1 MSLYVYEGTWVKTLV
16 VMCPHTVKPG
26 LSGTNVSCLF
36 FPFCLDLFQRL
47 RLSGRMS
54 ALRTRPSPRTLD
66 VISST
71 WSLHYLLSSTMLPS
85 HRTAT
90 WNAWLASSLKPSW
103 NCVLKRRRLFLLSS
117 VSSHVCRS
125 QKKIPPLLLIR
136 RENKQGHP
144 LAVCLPFTDCITF
157 LEVTESNTATQLH
170 KFNSSGKKSVEL
182 PLLFPYSNFLAFNS
196 FILFSESLNCRFTHL
211 NNSKKMDAS

>member
-1 MSLYVYEGTWVKTLV
+1 MWGDDVDYWGNKACVTCLYVYGCTRAKSL
-16 VMCPHTVKPG
+16 MCPQTVKPS
-26 LSGTNVSCLF
+26 LSGANVSCLL

-71 WSLHYLLSSTMLPS
+71 WSLHYLLSCTMLPS

-90 WNAWLASSLKPSW
+90 WNAWLASSPKPSW
-103 NCVLKRRRLFLLSS
+103 NCALKRRRLVLLSS
-117 VSSHVCRS
+117 ASSHVCRS
-125 QKKIPPLLLIR
+125 QKKIPALLLSG

-144 LAVCLPFTDCITF
+144 LAVSGRPLRSRSLILLWF
-157 LEVTESNTATQLH
+157 ESNSATQRH
-170 KFNSSGKKSVEL
+170 KSTKSVEWT
-182 PLLFPYSNFLAFNS
+182 LFIVIWWFSSLS
-196 FILFSESLNCRFTHL
+196 LFVC
-211 NNSKKMDAS
+211 

>member
-1 MSLYVYEGTWVKTLV
+1 MLNIVGTRYVIEISLYVYGCTWVKTLI
-16 VMCPHTVKPG
+16 MCPHTVKPS

-36 FPFCLDLFQRL
+36 FAFCLYLSQRL

-54 ALRTRPSPRTLD
+54 ALRTPPSQRTLD

-85 HRTAT
+85 HCTAT

-117 VSSHVCRS
+117 ASSHVCRS
-125 QKKIPPLLLIR
+125 QKKIPPLLLSR
-136 RENKQGHP
+136 RENKQGHL
-144 LAVCLPFTDCITF
+144 LAVCLLRSLSQIV
-157 LEVTESNTATQLH
+157 LQVTESNTATQLH
-170 KFNSSGKKSVEL
+170 KSNTSGKKSVEL
-182 PLLFPYSNFLAFNS
+182 TLFMIFL
-196 FILFSESLNCRFTHL
+196 
-211 NNSKKMDAS
+211 

>member
-1 MSLYVYEGTWVKTLV
+1 MISIILYVYITRDLWEMCVNILEEGLFVLWL
-16 VMCPHTVKPG
+16 HTVKPS
-26 LSGTNVSCLF
+26 LSGTNGPPVCFFHLVSTCF
-36 FPFCLDLFQRL
+36 SL

-85 HRTAT
+85 RRTAT

-117 VSSHVCRS
+117 ASSHVCRS
-125 QKKIPPLLLIR
+125 QKKIPPLLLSQ

-144 LAVCLPFTDCITF
+144 LAVCLRS
-157 LEVTESNTATQLH
+157 LVQ
-170 KFNSSGKKSVEL
+170 
-182 PLLFPYSNFLAFNS
+182 
-196 FILFSESLNCRFTHL
+196 ILFHFCKLQSPVLQHNYSSLILQRE
-211 NNSKKMDAS
+211 KKNLWH

>member
-1 MSLYVYEGTWVKTLV
+1 
-16 VMCPHTVKPG
+16 MCPQTVKPS

-36 FPFCLDLFQRL
+36 FSFCLNLFQRL

-117 VSSHVCRS
+117 ASSHVCRS
-125 QKKIPPLLLIR
+125 QKKIPPLLLSR
-136 RENKQGHP
+136 RENKQGHT
-144 LAVCLPFTDCITF
+144 LAVCLLHTLSQIVLQFCK
-157 LEVTESNTATQLH
+157 SNTATQ
-170 KFNSSGKKSVEL
+170 V
-182 PLLFPYSNFLAFNS
+182 
-196 FILFSESLNCRFTHL
+196 
-211 NNSKKMDAS
+211 

>member
-1 MSLYVYEGTWVKTLV
+1 MNVPGLQTLV
-16 VMCPHTVKPG
+16 AMCPHTVKPS

-54 ALRTRPSPRTLD
+54 ALRTRPPQRTLD

-117 VSSHVCRS
+117 ACSHVCRS
-125 QKKIPPLLLIR
+125 QEKIPPLVLSR

-144 LAVCLPFTDCITF
+144 LAVCLLRALSRI
-157 LEVTESNTATQLH
+157 VLH
-170 KFNSSGKKSVEL
+170 FCKLQSPTLLHNYTSFNVHYLFIIIL
-182 PLLFPYSNFLAFNS
+182 PSFLLFHFVSLLTV
-196 FILFSESLNCRFTHL
+196 ILHTINIIVKIK
-211 NNSKKMDAS
+211 NIYAI